1 MSLASSAAMTT
12 SATLCSSQI
21 EYEYSLIQERL
32 QMATDTNTQL
42 GEELF
47 KAQTL
52 LSQCQTQVPTLLSYI
67 TMMESSKSAQPQSK
81 NNEDVTS
88 QLNILKQNYT
98 RMKQAYVPLMQ
109 RVAYLKLQKQKAH
122 QEEMMLTK
130 QLKSMEI
137 KKKLADQTAEVGAKF
152 VDNAV
157 KRLSFN
163 A

>member
-21 EYEYSLIQERL
+21 EYEYSLIQDRL
-32 QMATDTNTQL
+32 KMATDTNTQL

-47 KAQTL
+47 KAQNQ
-52 LSQCQTQVPTLLSYI
+52 LSQCQTQVPALFSYI
-67 TMMESSKSAQPQSK
+67 TMMESSMSVQPMSK
-81 NNEDVTS
+81 QNENVAS
-88 QLNILKQNYT
+88 QLNILKQNYAK
-98 RMKQAYVPLMQ
+98 MKQAYVPLMQ
-109 RVAYLKLQKQKAH
+109 RVAFLKIQQRKAH

-130 QLKSMEI
+130 QLKSLEI
-137 KKKLADQTAEVGAKF
+137 KKKLADQNAEVGARF

-157 KRLSFN
+157 KRLGFN

>member
-1 MSLASSAAMTT
+1 MSLASAAAMTT

-21 EYEYSLIQERL
+21 EYEYGLIQQRL
-32 QMATDTNTQL
+32 QMATDKNTQI

-47 KAQTL
+47 KAQNI
-52 LSQCQTQVPTLLSYI
+52 LSQYQTQQPMLLSYLA
-67 TMMESSKSAQPQSK
+67 MMKSQSELQPQSK
-81 NNEDVTS
+81 QNEEFASKFNNLNQQYNRIK
-88 QLNILKQNYT
+88 QLT
-98 RMKQAYVPLMQ
+98 EPLIY
-109 RVAYLKLQKQKAH
+109 RVAYLKLQQQKAH
-122 QEEMMLTK
+122 QEEMYLTK

-137 KKKLADQTAEVGAKF
+137 KKKIAEKTAEVGAGF